1 MATGK
6 PQNIRRGE
14 IWNVNFDPQVGAEV
28 KKVRPAVVMNI
39 PSAGRLPL
47 HIIVPI
53 TTGHTGFQNYFWMVP
68 IKVTNTN
75 GLDQDSYA
83 DTFQVKSISQ
93 DRFVDKCGV
102 ITTSQL
108 DEIAAAIALC
118 IGYTP
123 PKF

>member
-53 TTGHTGFQNYFWMVP
+53 TTEHTGFQNYLALLNEQG
-68 IKVTNTN
+68 K
-75 GLDQDSYA
+75 
-83 DTFQVKSISQ
+83 QVNWVQSRQEGKI
-93 DRFVDKCGV
+93 
-102 ITTSQL
+102 
-108 DEIAAAIALC
+108 DEQESRL
-118 IGYTP
+118 P
-123 PKF
+123 SPELESL